1 MLRRISSLQK
11 KPRAFSKKPDDYF
24 FMNKWSYQIE
34 AAKKI
39 ANDVENPHHRGA
51 VLAGA
56 VGCGKTNILIHALNF
71 ITDRNSEASILFLAY
86 AQNNIK
92 QQTLTTF
99 TDLDNPVQ
107 PTFTFG
113 TIGDNAQ
120 VTVAIPQEF
129 PAEITGFDYVV
140 IDEAHQ
146 WFTSKSVMD
155 NIIEKFGIEKL
166 ILASGTVSLFNKHNA
181 ETKGRKFAMTYIPGE
196 MMLELGVYS
205 ALDVN
210 LVRVDSYYGVHRT
223 LDAVVARACVSGDNM
238 ERPVV
243 VCKDT
248 NQAKLA
254 AVFFQKR
261 GYSVAL
267 ASSTHDPNDHEIARF
282 KAGAANAL
290 ILVNRG
296 LLGLNIPEATSMI
309 DLKRTNSIELLL
321 QYMARMFRVSKEDKQ
336 KFFWRPST
344 KVDWNKSV
352 ALLHRTLSLNELRVM
367 RKYTGQSPQNP
378 LQVEAA

>member
-1 MLRRISSLQK
+1 MS
-11 KPRAFSKKPDDYF
+11 
-24 FMNKWSYQIE
+24 KWSYQLE

-39 ANDVENPHHRGA
+39 ASDVENPSHVGA

-56 VGCGKTNILIHALNF
+56 VGCGKTNILIHALNI
-71 ITDRNSEASILFLAY
+71 ITARDENAKILFLAY

-92 QQTLTTF
+92 QQTLSTLS
-99 TDLDNPVQ
+99 DPANPVQ
-107 PTFTFG
+107 PTFTYG
-113 TIGDNAQ
+113 VLEDDVQ

-129 PAEITGFDYVV
+129 PREIAGFDYVIV
-140 IDEAHQ
+140 DEAHQ

-155 NIIEKFGIEKL
+155 NIIKRFGVQKL
-166 ILASGTVSLFNKHNA
+166 ILASGTVSLFNRYNK
-181 ETKGRKFAMTYIPGE
+181 ETYERKFAMTYIPGE
-196 MMLELGVYS
+196 MMLERGVYS

-223 LDAVVARACVSGDNM
+223 LEAVVSRAAASGDNM

-248 NQAKLA
+248 SQAGLA
-254 AVFFQKR
+254 AVFFQKK
-261 GYSVAL
+261 GYAVAL
-267 ASSTHDPNDHEIARF
+267 ASSTHDPDDQEITRF
-282 KAGAANAL
+282 KQGAANAL

-309 DLKRTNSIELLL
+309 DLKRTDNIELLL
-321 QYMARMFRVSKEDKQ
+321 QYMARMFRVSKNGDQ
-336 KFFWRPST
+336 KYFWRPST
-344 KVDWNKSV
+344 RSDWNKSV

-367 RKYTGQSPQNP
+367 KAYTGQAPKNL
-378 LQVEAA
+378 LQAEAA